1 MPRFPEPCLCGAPD
15 CPRCFPL
22 TWRRAKAEPAYEHY
36 CVERER
42 MNLPVETFESW
53 FARQEHLREE
63 QEELAWE
70 ERKLERGW

>member
-1 MPRFPEPCLCGAPD
+1 
-15 CPRCFPL
+15 
-22 TWRRAKAEPAYEHY
+22 
-36 CVERER
+36 

-53 FARQEHLREE
+53 FSRQEHLREE

>member
-1 MPRFPEPCLCGAPD
+1 
-15 CPRCFPL
+15 
-22 TWRRAKAEPAYEHY
+22 
-36 CVERER
+36 